1 MHKNFIV
8 TNFGYRIQSYHPKSD
23 IQMGM
28 GNTDADILVVQ
39 PHQKMPERDAIT
51 GALKNFGM
59 LGDAYRATSMIVDFS
74 DAPLATDPTTQIEYP
89 DLIRQNRRGEKLS
102 TGPEINRRYLLEL
115 IEMVRPLVVVA
126 CGLDATTM
134 LRKRKIRSFD
144 SIAGKK
150 FQVEDLTSCVFY
162 ATLDPTSYGFARA
175 APSLKAQ
182 GKQEWTKLAEIYT
195 KLKEQREKDRWAS

>member
-8 TNFGYRIQSYHPKSD
+8 TNFGYRIQSYHPKSI
-23 IQMGM
+23 IQIGM

-59 LGDAYRATSMIVDFS
+59 LGDAYRTTTMIVD
-74 DAPLATDPTTQIEYP
+74 DPDKIEV
-89 DLIRQNRRGEKLS
+89 
-102 TGPEINRRYLLEL
+102 NRRYLLEL
-115 IEMVRPLVVVA
+115 IEMVRPLVVVT
-126 CGLDATTM
+126 CGLDVTTM

-144 SIAGKK
+144 SIAGKT
-150 FQVEDLTSCVFY
+150 FQVEDLTGCVFY

-195 KLKEQREKDRWAS
+195 KLKERREKDRWAS